1 MGLGVCGV
9 GSRRRWPLWPEKLM
23 RNGTSLAGEVAG
35 PSMDM
40 ETPEVSRHRTVS
52 SERVRTSEFRGMED
66 GNDCCTTST

>member
-1 MGLGVCGV
+1 
-9 GSRRRWPLWPEKLM
+9 M

-52 SERVRTSEFRGMED
+52 SELVRPSEFRGMED